1 MTTAV
6 APEIA
11 APKQATV
18 KLTAAQVQFFH
29 ENGYI
34 ALPSISTP
42 EEIERMKVAYDD
54 IFARRC
60 GRDEGNQ
67 FDLGG
72 TDEENKTAALPQIL
86 NPKKYHADLNNTLAE
101 ANARAICKQ
110 LLGDDCDGGGSHAIC
125 KPARYGAPT
134 PWHQDEAYWN
144 SNLVYNSM
152 SVWIPLQ
159 EATMANGC
167 MQFIPGTHKWEV
179 QPHHHINNDPRIHGL
194 EADDGFYDASKAV
207 ACPIPA
213 GGCTIHLSRTYHHAG
228 PNNSDITRRALIL
241 GFGTKAVEREKKR
254 IFPWQE
260 VTATAREARRKE
272 FDAKKGGQCK
282 PGGSMGM

>member
-1 MTTAV
+1 MYSAAI
-6 APEIA
+6 APDPTKTVE
-11 APKQATV
+11 ATV
-18 KLTAAQVQFFH
+18 RLTAEQIAFFH
-29 ENGYI
+29 ENGF
-34 ALPSISTP
+34 LSVPSISTP
-42 EEIERMKVAYDD
+42 EEIERMKAAYDK
-54 IFARRC
+54 IFAERA

-72 TDEENKTAALPQIL
+72 TDEENKQAALPQIL

-110 LLGDDCDGGGSHAIC
+110 LLGETCDGGGSHAIF

-144 SNLVYNSM
+144 PALEYNSV

-159 EATMANGC
+159 EASLANGC
-167 MQFIPGTHKWEV
+167 MQFIPGTHRWEV

-194 EADDGFYDASKAV
+194 EADAGFYDASKAV

-213 GGCTIHLSRTYHHAG
+213 GGCTIHPSRTFHYAG
-228 PNNSDITRRALIL
+228 ANNSDISRRALIL
-241 GFGTKAVEREKKR
+241 GFGLPTKPRTEKR
-254 IFPWQE
+254 SYAWQE
-260 VTATAREARRKE
+260 ITATAREERAKE
-272 FDAKKGGQCK
+272 FRAKQPPQAPPK
-282 PGGSMGM
+282 SSR